1 LGIIASSE
9 RWLPYSLTM
18 KAFLRD
24 HKKLAAVIGLA
35 ALLLALLQTWS
46 LSSSARGRF
55 AAHLY
60 LRRGHYIFLTFG
72 LEPPER
78 RVIARLLR
86 ERYGI
91 ELRTVAGD
99 IVSKDLVSYVSGYNE
114 VMLTATD
121 TKFGH
126 NVYKECADAAYKVAD
141 SKSQ

>member
-1 LGIIASSE
+1 M
-9 RWLPYSLTM
+9 R
-18 KAFLRD
+18 AFLRD
-24 HKKLAAVIGLA
+24 HKKPASVIGVA
-35 ALLLALLQTWS
+35 VLLLALLQTWS
-46 LSSSARGRF
+46 LSSLVRGRY
-55 AAHLY
+55 AAHLD

-99 IVSKDLVSYVSGYNE
+99 TVSKDLVSYVSGYNE
-114 VMLTATD
+114 VMLTGTD

-126 NVYKECADAAYKVAD
+126 NVYKECADAAYKIAD
-141 SKSQ
+141 SKSR